1 MPKLSVIVPIYNTEK
16 YLGKCID
23 SILAQTF
30 ADFELVLVNDGS
42 SDGSGA
48 VCDAYCLKDDRVR
61 VIHQSNGG
69 VTVARKRGVEA
80 AVGEYISF
88 IDSDDWIEVNMFL
101 EMMTAAEKYNADAVL
116 CDMVAEKQKESTLLR
131 SSSPVGLFTSEE
143 LHGQIFSN
151 MLFDYS
157 QNAPGL
163 YLNLCN
169 KIIRGTLAKSVFAV
183 FPNDVTYG
191 EDALGSL
198 MCLLRSKCIFIL
210 ENSAFYHYRQAE
222 DFLMREQSITLLPR
236 LSDFARNTEMQFSA
250 HGFDGYDQLCGYIA
264 QVSLYCIRQILLF
277 NRELPLR
284 KKYTRVTEYFGEP
297 HIRAMLKRAE
307 PLVTDKTLQ
316 RKIKLVNRKRFALLL
331 SLFYGKETLLRI
343 KRCLLEK

>member
-16 YLGKCID
+16 YLQKCID

-30 ADFELVLVNDGS
+30 TDFELILVDDGS
-42 SDGSGA
+42 PDASGA
-48 VCDAYCLKDDRVR
+48 VCDAYSLSDGRVK

-80 AVGEYISF
+80 AAGEYVSF

-101 EMMTAAEKYNADAVL
+101 EMMTAADTYNADVIL
-116 CDMVAEKQKESTLLR
+116 CDMLAEKQKDSTLLR
-131 SSSPVGLFTSEE
+131 SSSQSGLFTSEA
-143 LHGQIFSN
+143 LHRQIFSS
-151 MLFDYS
+151 MLFDFS
-157 QNAPGL
+157 KNAPSL
-163 YLNLCN
+163 SLNLCN
-169 KIIRGTLAKSVFAV
+169 KIIRAALAKEVFAA

-198 MCLLRSKCIFIL
+198 MCLLRSECIFIM
-210 ENSAFYHYRQAE
+210 EDSAFYHYRQTE
-222 DFLMREQSITLLPR
+222 DFLIREHSITLLPR
-236 LSDFARNTEMQFSA
+236 LSNFARNTEMQFSM
-250 HGFDGYDQLCGYIA
+250 HGFDGYDQLSGYIA

-277 NRELPLR
+277 NKEHTLR
-284 KKYTRVTEYFGEP
+284 NKYKRVVAYLNEP
-297 HIRAMLKRAE
+297 HIRAMLQRAE

-331 SLFYGKETLLRI
+331 PLFYGKETLLRI
-343 KRCLLEK
+343 KRCLISK